1 MEFEN
6 KVIDMHMLCY
16 QQIGIYNNN
25 NLIYIYYLFLLID
38 MAATGYNCS
47 YQLTIFTSFDMTR
60 DPGTMVR

>member
-25 NLIYIYYLFLLID
+25 NLIYIYY
-38 MAATGYNCS
+38 
-47 YQLTIFTSFDMTR
+47 
-60 DPGTMVR
+60 